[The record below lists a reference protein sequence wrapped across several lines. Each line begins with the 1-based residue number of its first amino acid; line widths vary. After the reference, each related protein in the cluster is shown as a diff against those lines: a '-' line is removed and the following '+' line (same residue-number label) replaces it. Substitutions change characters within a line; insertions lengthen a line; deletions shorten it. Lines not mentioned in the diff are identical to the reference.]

1 MMGHENHQGKLFCY
15 NVDLEKRLRIDHPL
29 RKINEFVDFDF
40 IYGEVKEKYGSRGN
54 VSVPPPVILKMLLLL
69 IFYNVRSERELM
81 ATIPER
87 LDWLWFLG
95 YSLDDTI
102 PNHSV
107 LSKARARW
115 GVEVFES
122 FFKRIVWQCVEAG
135 IVDGSKLFMDS
146 SLITAD
152 ASNNSVIDSTSLNRY
167 LNSGYQELEKRLD
180 KQSSERQQ
188 KRGIANRK
196 YISTTDPDASVV
208 RSGGKSRLRY
218 KVHRA
223 VDEQSEIITAVDVT
237 PGEVNEAHRL
247 SALLEKHEKNTET
260 VAQTAVADSK
270 YGTVENYVA
279 CFDRGVAAHIPDLK
293 ATGKNKGGR
302 KDIFPE
308 AAFKY
313 NSETDTY
320 ICPAGQTLTRR
331 RHKKKRKAYEY
342 GCPREVCKVCQLY
355 SQCTSS
361 KTGRTVKRHQRHE
374 DLELMRS
381 RAQTRQ
387 AKKDIRTRQHL
398 MERSFARAY
407 RYGFKRSRW
416 RRLWRNQIQE
426 YLTAAIQNI
435 MVLLARNEKS
445 KDAMALAM
453 IEMKQKTKRDAGDT
467 CTLSKEWLGIIIVAL
482 KRTLFNRNL
491 TQLQRQMAL

>member
-15 NVDLEKRLRIDHPL
+15 DVNLEKRLRSNHPL
-29 RKINEFVDFDF
+29 RKINELVDFEF

-69 IFYNVRSERELM
+69 VFYNVRSERELM

-95 YSLDDTI
+95 YNLDDTI

-115 GVEVFES
+115 GVDVFES
-122 FFKRIVWQCVEAG
+122 FFKQIVWQCVKAG
-135 IVDGSKLFMDS
+135 LVDGSKLFMDS

-152 ASNNSVIDSTSLNRY
+152 ASNNSVVDSTSLDRY
-167 LNSGYQELEKRLD
+167 LHSGYQELEKRLEE
-180 KQSSERQQ
+180 QPGQRQQ
-188 KRGIANRK
+188 KHGTTNKK

-270 YGTVENYVA
+270 YGTAENYLA

-293 ATGKNKGGR
+293 TTGKNKGRR
-302 KDIFPE
+302 KNIFPE

-313 NSETDTY
+313 NWGTDTY
-320 ICPAGQTLTRR
+320 TCPAGQTLTRR

-342 GCPREVCKVCQLY
+342 GCPRKVCKVCQLY

-381 RAQTRQ
+381 RVQTRQ
-387 AKKDIRTRQHL
+387 AKRDIRIRQHL

-416 RRLWRNQIQE
+416 RGLWRNQIQE
-426 YLTAAIQNI
+426 YLTATIQNI
-435 MVLLARNEKS
+435 MVLLGRNEKTR
-445 KDAMALAM
+445 DEIALAM
-453 IEMKQKTKRDAGDT
+453 IEMMQQIKRNTGDT
-467 CTLSKEWLGIIIVAL
+467 RILSREWLGTIIAAVL
-482 KRTLFNRNL
+482 KSFCNRNL
-491 TQLQRQMAL
+491 TQLQLQIAF

>member
-1 MMGHENHQGKLFCY
+1 MMGHEDHQGKLFCY
-15 NVDLEKRLRIDHPL
+15 NVNLEKRLRSDHPL

-40 IYGEVKEKYGSRGN
+40 IYGEVQEKYGSRGN

-69 IFYNVRSERELM
+69 VFYNVRSERELM

-95 YSLDDTI
+95 YNLDDTI

-152 ASNNSVIDSTSLNRY
+152 ASNNSVVDSTSLDRY
-167 LNSGYQELEKRLD
+167 LHSGYQELEKRLD
-180 KQSSERQQ
+180 KQSSERQE

-208 RSGGKSRLRY
+208 RSGSKSRLRY

-223 VDEQSEIITAVDVT
+223 VDEQSEIITAVGVT
-237 PGEVNEAHRL
+237 PGEINEAHCL
-247 SALLEKHEKNTET
+247 PSLVDQHEANTGLEVET
-260 VAQTAVADSK
+260 VVADSK
-270 YGTVENYVA
+270 YGTVENFLA
-279 CFDRGVAAHIPDLK
+279 CHEKEVQAHIPDLK
-293 ATGKNKGGR
+293 ETQRGRR

-308 AAFKY
+308 DAFKY
-313 NSETDTY
+313 DPDTDTY
-320 ICPAGQTLTRR
+320 TCPAGKSLFLRKHR
-331 RHKKKRKAYEY
+331 KKRKAYEY
-342 GCPREVCKVCQLY
+342 SCSKKVWRSCSLRD
-355 SQCTSS
+355 QCTKS
-361 KTGRTVKRHQRHE
+361 KTGRTIKRHHRHE
-374 DLELMRS
+374 ELELMRS

-398 MERSFARAY
+398 MERSFARAC

-416 RRLWRNQIQE
+416 RRLWKNQIQE

-435 MVLLARNEKS
+435 MVLLTRNEKS
-445 KDAMALAM
+445 GDAMALAM
-453 IEMKQKTKRDAGDT
+453 IEMKQKTKCYTGDT

-482 KRTLFNRNL
+482 KRTLFKRNL
-491 TQLQRQMAL
+491 TKLQLKETLW

>member
-1 MMGHENHQGKLFCY
+1 
-15 NVDLEKRLRIDHPL
+15 
-29 RKINEFVDFDF
+29 
-40 IYGEVKEKYGSRGN
+40 
-54 VSVPPPVILKMLLLL
+54 
-69 IFYNVRSERELM
+69 
-81 ATIPER
+81 
-87 LDWLWFLG
+87 
-95 YSLDDTI
+95 
-102 PNHSV
+102 

-152 ASNNSVIDSTSLNRY
+152 ASNNSVVDSTSLDRY
-167 LNSGYQELEKRLD
+167 LHSGYQELEKRLD
-180 KQSSERQQ
+180 EQSSKRQQ
-188 KRGIANRK
+188 KHGIANRK

-208 RSGGKSRLRY
+208 RSGGKSKLRY

-247 SALLEKHEKNTET
+247 STLLEKHEKNTET

-270 YGTVENYVA
+270 YGTVENYLA

-293 ATGKNKGGR
+293 ATGKNKGRR

-342 GCPREVCKVCQLY
+342 GCPRKVCKVCQLY
-355 SQCTSS
+355 SECTSS

-374 DLELMRS
+374 DLGLMRS
-381 RAQTRQ
+381 RIQTKQAQ
-387 AKKDIRTRQHL
+387 KDIRTRQHL
-398 MERSFARAY
+398 MERSFARAC

-416 RRLWRNQIQE
+416 RGLWRNQIQE

-435 MVLLARNEKS
+435 MVLLSRNAKPR
-445 KDAMALAM
+445 KMMVLAM
-453 IEMKQKTKRDAGDT
+453 MEMKQIKRNNAANTRIVPLKWIDT
-467 CTLSKEWLGIIIVAL
+467 VLAAL
-482 KRTLFNRNL
+482 QETLFYRNL
-491 TQLQRQMAL
+491 NKLQLKGAL